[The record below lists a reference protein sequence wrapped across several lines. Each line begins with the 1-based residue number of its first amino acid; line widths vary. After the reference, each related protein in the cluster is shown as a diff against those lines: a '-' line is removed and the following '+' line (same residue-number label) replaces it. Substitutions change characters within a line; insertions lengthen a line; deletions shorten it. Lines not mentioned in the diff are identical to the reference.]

1 MKFTKVVKAEEL
13 PIGTV
18 KLSIKTL
25 KTFDIIKDLA
35 DQLNS
40 NAERKASMQSDYLLN
55 EKDYYEFIDKIKT
68 VQQYLKDLNIIIDS
82 GKPFDPF
89 ANK

>member
-1 MKFTKVVKAEEL
+1 MNFKKLVKAEEL
-13 PIGTV
+13 PAGMV

-25 KTFDIIKDLA
+25 KPFDIIKDLA
-35 DQLNS
+35 DELNS
-40 NAERKASMQSDYLLN
+40 NAERKASMQSDYLLS
-55 EKDYYEFIDKIKT
+55 EKDYSEFIDKIKV

-89 ANK
+89 VGK

>member
-1 MKFTKVVKAEEL
+1 MKFTKVVRAEEL
-13 PIGTV
+13 PVGMV

-25 KTFDIIKDLA
+25 KPFDIIKDLA
-35 DQLNS
+35 DELNS
-40 NAERKASMQSDYLLN
+40 NAERKASMQSDYLLS
-55 EKDYYEFIDKIKT
+55 EKDYSEFVDKIKV

-89 ANK
+89 EGK

>member
-25 KTFDIIKDLA
+25 KPFDIIKDLA
-35 DQLNS
+35 DQLNN
-40 NAERKASMQSDYLLN
+40 NAERKASMQSDYLLS
-55 EKDYYEFIDKIKT
+55 EEDYNEFIDKIKT

>member
-1 MKFTKVVKAEEL
+1 MKFKKLVKAEEL

-25 KTFDIIKDLA
+25 KPFDIIKDLA
-35 DQLNS
+35 DELNS
-40 NAERKASMQSDYLLN
+40 NAERKASMQSDYLLS
-55 EKDYYEFIDKIKT
+55 EKDYNEFIDKIKT
-68 VQQYLKDLNIIIDS
+68 VQQYLKDLNSFIDS

-89 ANK
+89 ADK

>member
-1 MKFTKVVKAEEL
+1 MQFKKLVKAEEL
-13 PIGTV
+13 PVGMV

-25 KTFDIIKDLA
+25 KPFDIIKDLA
-35 DQLNS
+35 DELNS
-40 NAERKASMQSDYLLN
+40 NAERKASMQSDYLLS
-55 EKDYYEFIDKIKT
+55 EKDYSEFVDKIKV

-89 ANK
+89 ADK